1 MKLKRYWTILATR
14 IDALSLRERA
24 ILFGTAL
31 VLCLLLVDVLWLAP
45 VQARHQ
51 LVIDRFAAQDA
62 ELQRL
67 RDEFKATDGD
77 TGPGRRMRQE
87 LAQLRERI
95 AAVNREIAA
104 TPQAQADETPLSKV
118 LMHFLRRHEG
128 LVLVRT
134 ATLAADRRA
143 GEAAGAALEAQ
154 VQRQGLE
161 LTVAG
166 SYGELTRYVQTL
178 ERALPALRWGTMRLD
193 SKAQPAELTLQVWL
207 VGGGT

>member
-1 MKLKRYWTILATR
+1 MKRWWTIAAAR

-31 VLCLLLVDVLWLAP
+31 VLCLLLADVLWLGP

-51 LVIDRFAAQDA
+51 QVSQRFAAQDA

-67 RDEFKATDGD
+67 REELKATGGE
-77 TGPGRRMRQE
+77 TGPGRRMREE

-95 AAVNREIAA
+95 AAVDREIAT
-104 TPQAQADETPLSKV
+104 TPQADVDETPLSKV
-118 LMHFLRRHEG
+118 LVHFLRRHEG

-134 ATLAADRRA
+134 ATLAADRA
-143 GEAAGAALEAQ
+143 QGEAAGAAPEVPLK
-154 VQRQGLE
+154 RQGLE

-193 SKAQPAELTLQVWL
+193 SKSQPAELTLQVWL
-207 VGGGT
+207 VGGGA

>member
-1 MKLKRYWTILATR
+1 MKLKRYWTVLAAR

-24 ILFGTAL
+24 VLFGTSL
-31 VLCLLLVDVLWLAP
+31 VLCLLLIDVLWLAP

-51 LVIDRFAAQDA
+51 QATQRSVAQDA

-67 RDEFKATDGD
+67 REEFKATDGE
-77 TGPGRRMRQE
+77 TGPGRRMREE

-95 AAVNREIAA
+95 AAVNQEIAA
-104 TPQAQADETPLSKV
+104 TPQAGVDDTPLSKV
-118 LMHFLRRHEG
+118 LVHFLRRHEG

-134 ATLAADRRA
+134 ATLAADLRP
-143 GEAAGAALEAQ
+143 GEAGGAQ

-178 ERALPALRWGTMRLD
+178 ERALPALRWGTMRLE
-193 SKAQPAELTLQVWL
+193 SKSQPAELTLQVWL
-207 VGGGT
+207 VGGGA

>member
-1 MKLKRYWTILATR
+1 MKLKRYWTILAAR

-24 ILFGTAL
+24 VLFGTAL
-31 VLCLLLVDVLWLAP
+31 VLCLLLIDVLWLAP

-51 LVIDRFAAQDA
+51 QVTQRFAAQDA

-67 RDEFKATDGD
+67 REELKATDGE
-77 TGPGRRMRQE
+77 TGPGRRMREE

-95 AAVNREIAA
+95 AALDREIAA
-104 TPQAQADETPLSKV
+104 TPQAGVDETPLSKV
-118 LMHFLRRHEG
+118 LVHFLRRHEG

-134 ATLAADRRA
+134 ATLAADRRP
-143 GEAAGAALEAQ
+143 GEAAGAAPEVPLK
-154 VQRQGLE
+154 RQGLE

-178 ERALPALRWGTMRLD
+178 ERALPALRWGTMRLE
-193 SKAQPAELTLQVWL
+193 SKSQPAELTLQVWL
-207 VGGGT
+207 VGGGA